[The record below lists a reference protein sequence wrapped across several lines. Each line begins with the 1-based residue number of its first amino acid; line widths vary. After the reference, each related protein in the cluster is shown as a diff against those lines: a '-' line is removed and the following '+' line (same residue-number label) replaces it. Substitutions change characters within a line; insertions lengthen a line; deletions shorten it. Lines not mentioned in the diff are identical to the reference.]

1 MTENKKIFKNNFKN
15 PSWNFKTDIIHQYAF
30 WNDFLSK
37 DECNKIIKQGKELNL
52 EPGGVGNYNKKKEKI
67 RESDLYRF
75 N

>member
-37 DECNKIIKQGKELNL
+37 DEVLYLGFIQTRIIHGYFVELQM
-52 EPGGVGNYNKKKEKI
+52 
-67 RESDLYRF
+67 LY
-75 N
+75 